1 MALRSAIRPVLGGPR
16 PVSTGHGACSERTG
30 SGCRL
35 FFRQG
40 EGVGAALQD
49 EAKGLVIGR
58 LRAVLRLG
66 IGTIALSIPIDLHL
80 DRPGLAA
87 LLAFKVVAM
96 VAYGVA
102 AVGLG
107 MLRMAP
113 WPRAIRAATLS
124 GGILCAVNA
133 AIGIITGDAVMS
145 AYVLTVLTF
154 GAAIVFP

>member
-1 MALRSAIRPVLGGPR
+1 MRRRSREARRKSRMWRFGRVRPASPDWHSGPPFVPSWAVRGPPAPGMALAQKVRAR
-16 PVSTGHGACSERTG
+16 
-30 SGCRL
+30 GCRL

-66 IGTIALSIPIDLHL
+66 IGTVALSILIDLLL

-87 LLAFKVVAM
+87 LLAFKLAAM

-102 AVGLG
+102 AVGLE
-107 MLRMAP
+107 MLRAAP
-113 WPRAIRAATLS
+113 WPRAIRAAPPS
-124 GGILCAVNA
+124 GGIMV
-133 AIGIITGDAVMS
+133 
-145 AYVLTVLTF
+145 
-154 GAAIVFP
+154 